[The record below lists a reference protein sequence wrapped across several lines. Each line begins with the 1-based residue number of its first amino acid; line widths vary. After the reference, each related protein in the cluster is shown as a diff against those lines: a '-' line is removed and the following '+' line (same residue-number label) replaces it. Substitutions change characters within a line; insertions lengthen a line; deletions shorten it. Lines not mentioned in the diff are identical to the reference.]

1 MADIKHQIGIE
12 RSADVIFTLV
22 TTGKGFAQWWAE
34 DVFDESDGVVSLGFF
49 GRTTVYRLRRQE
61 VLQNS
66 RAVWEC
72 ETGKEWEGTRLVF
85 DLATSGK
92 QTIVRFGHEAWQSE
106 SEYFRSC
113 NTTWGELMFRL
124 KAAAEGKGRG
134 PLFRSK
140 DLAY

>member
-12 RSADVIFTLV
+12 GSPDAVFALITS
-22 TTGKGFAQWWAE
+22 GKGLAQWWAE
-34 DVFDESDGVVSLGFF
+34 DVFEDSDSVVSLGFF

-61 VLQNS
+61 AVSHS
-66 RAVWEC
+66 RAVWKC

-85 DLATSGK
+85 ELTTSGK
-92 QTIVRFGHEAWQSE
+92 QTIVRFAHEGWQGE
-106 SEYFRSC
+106 TDYFRSC

-124 KAAAEGKGRG
+124 KAAAEGKGKG
-134 PLFRSK
+134 PLFRAK